1 MITTIDEYY
10 EQVMKHGTGPAK
22 TLMTEEAL
30 MSATMAKKLKHQNL
44 SVAEV
49 QRELMCLLIAH
60 RPQVLVNYMLE
71 RAEGIPIGK
80 DGPVVVPKMP

>member
-1 MITTIDEYY
+1 MMTTIDEYH
-10 EQVMKHGTGPAK
+10 EQVMKSGTEHAK
-22 TLMTEEAL
+22 TLMIEEAL
-30 MSATMAKKLKHQNL
+30 MSATLAKKLKQQNL

-71 RAEGIPIGK
+71 RADGIPLAK
-80 DGPVVVPKMP
+80 DGPVVVPK